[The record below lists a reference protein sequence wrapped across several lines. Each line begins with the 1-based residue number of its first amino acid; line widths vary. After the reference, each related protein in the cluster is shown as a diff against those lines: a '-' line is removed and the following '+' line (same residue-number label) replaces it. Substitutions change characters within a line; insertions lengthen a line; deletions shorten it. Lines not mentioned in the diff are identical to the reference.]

1 MSSLCISGYLV
12 DNKLECFA
20 GVAGGS
26 YFDKSGGG
34 ADYLCLPRDPDWGE
48 KTTAGFWTYN
58 SLLYGAEY
66 ELSESTNGY
75 FSTRNAQS
83 LYQNNVPCAV
93 CRVTSRPS
101 TLMIPAK
108 LRCPGSWTKEYSG
121 YLMTAYFGHKGRTRH
136 VCMDNAPEV
145 IEGGSTDQNGA
156 LFYPVEAKCGSLPCP
171 NYKDG
176 WDITCIVCSK

>member
-1 MSSLCISGYLV
+1 MSSLGISGYLV

-48 KTTAGFWTYN
+48 KTTAGFKRYS

-66 ELSESTNGY
+66 ELDHTNGY

-83 LYQNNVPCAV
+83 LHDNNVPCAV

-108 LRCPGSWTKEYSG
+108 LRCPGSWTEEYSG
-121 YLMTAYFGHKGRTRH
+121 YLMTAYSDHKGRTRH

-145 IEGGSTDQNGA
+145 VEGGSADQNGV
-156 LFYPVEAKCGSLPCP
+156 LFYRVEAKCGSLPCP
-171 NYKDG
+171 KYKDG
-176 WDITCIVCSK
+176 WDITCVVCSK